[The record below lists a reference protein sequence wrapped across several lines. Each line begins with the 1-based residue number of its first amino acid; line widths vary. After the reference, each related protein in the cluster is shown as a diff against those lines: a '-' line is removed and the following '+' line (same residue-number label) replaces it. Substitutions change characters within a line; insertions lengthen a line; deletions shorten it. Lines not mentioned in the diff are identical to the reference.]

1 MGLFFAKL
9 KHKHNNQ
16 DTEIPETAVIRYLES
31 LLKLYGTITTNF
43 TNGTGK
49 KTFRAEN
56 LHYIE
61 LIEELIYDCIEH
73 IEEEHGEVA
82 VYIYKVQLSY
92 METIFKKGLQ
102 VMCGDRRLRIEDCI
116 RNHERIRGWIQN

>member
-9 KHKHNNQ
+9 KHKHTH

-31 LLKLYGTITTNF
+31 LLKLYRTITTNF
-43 TNGTGK
+43 TNGKGK

-73 IEEEHGEVA
+73 IEEEHGEIA
-82 VYIYKVQLSY
+82 VYIYKYQLSS
-92 METIFKKGLQ
+92 METTFKKGLQ
-102 VMCGDRRLRIEDCI
+102 AMCGEQRLRIEDCI
-116 RNHERIRGWIQN
+116 RNHERIIGWIQI

>member
-9 KHKHNNQ
+9 KHKHNSQ
-16 DTEIPETAVIRYLES
+16 DTDIPETVAIRYLES
-31 LLKLYGTITTNF
+31 LLTLYGTITTNF

-56 LHYIE
+56 LYYLE
-61 LIEELIYDCIEH
+61 LIEEQIYDCIEH

-82 VYIYKVQLSY
+82 VFFYKVQLSS
-92 METIFKKGLQ
+92 MESTFKKGLQ
-102 VMCGDRRLRIEDCI
+102 FMRGEQRLRIEKSI
-116 RNHERIRGWIQN
+116 QNHERIIGWIQI